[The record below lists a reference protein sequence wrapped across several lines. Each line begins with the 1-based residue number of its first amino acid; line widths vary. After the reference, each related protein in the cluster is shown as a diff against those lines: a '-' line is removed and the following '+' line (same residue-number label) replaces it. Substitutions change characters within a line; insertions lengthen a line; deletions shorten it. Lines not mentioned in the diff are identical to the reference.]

1 MHSQLFESFTLVE
14 ATTVSSDGV
23 SPARPIAGRD
33 ADYVSVGPRREP
45 LLLLSCSSI
54 RLQHRPPLGL
64 RHLRVE
70 YGVRYQVR
78 TAVDIVDDI
87 FTVVSLRGD
96 DRNLFEPFC
105 LAGEILLGLLP
116 QKPSNADVDNA
127 VNQLVEL
134 LSVLVLPSQRTVA
147 GLWAELW
154 LISSASKRE
163 AAVVAWHEDPT
174 DRFDFAFDTHFVEV
188 KATERGERAH
198 EFAYDQLRNSER
210 PIGIASLKLRRVQN
224 GISISDLVEEIQSGL
239 PPRLREKLVRNVF
252 GAIGNAISETTD
264 IRFDPGFA
272 ESNLRFITA
281 EQMPV
286 VLIPEGSP
294 ISAVRFRVDLDDS
307 SMASALLIR
316 SPDVAL
322 VFLSPKGETGL
333 AYTRRKENLRK
344 LRLKSK
350 SIGPSQ
356 L

>member
-1 MHSQLFESFTLVE
+1 MRSQLFEVFTQVE
-14 ATTVSSDGV
+14 ATIATSDGV
-23 SPARPIAGRD
+23 SPARLIVARD
-33 ADYVSVGPRREP
+33 ADYVSVGPHGEP
-45 LLLLSCSSI
+45 LLLLSCGPS

-70 YGVRYQVR
+70 FGVRYHVR
-78 TAVDIVDDI
+78 TVVDVVDDV
-87 FTVVSLRGD
+87 FTVISLRSD
-96 DRNLFEPFC
+96 DLSLIEPFC
-105 LAGEILLGLLP
+105 LAGEVLLGLLP
-116 QKPSNADVDNA
+116 QEPSDADVDNA

-154 LISSASKRE
+154 LISNASKRE
-163 AAVVAWHEDPT
+163 AAVLAWHGDPT

-198 EFAYDQLRNSER
+198 EFAYDQLRKSER
-210 PIGIASLKLRRVQN
+210 PIGIASLKLRRAQN

-239 PPRLREKLVRNVF
+239 PSRLREKLVRNVF

-264 IRFDPGFA
+264 IRFDAGFA

-294 ISAVRFRVDLDDS
+294 ISAVRFRVNLDDS
-307 SMASALLIR
+307 SIASSLLIR

-322 VFLSPKGETGL
+322 ACF
-333 AYTRRKENLRK
+333 
-344 LRLKSK
+344 
-350 SIGPSQ
+350 
-356 L
+356 